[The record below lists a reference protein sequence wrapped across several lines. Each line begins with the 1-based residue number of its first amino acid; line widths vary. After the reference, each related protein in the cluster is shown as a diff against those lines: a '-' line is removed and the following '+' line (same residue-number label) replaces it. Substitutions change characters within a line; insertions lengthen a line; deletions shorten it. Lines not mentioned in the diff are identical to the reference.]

1 MATSYPY
8 KFYNFNG
15 DISLLPGT
23 NTPHGATEI
32 DFGSALS
39 GQLSKLRSVRP
50 ATDPDLLNFQN
61 LYSRY
66 QSGGLMDA
74 DFSYL
79 SQNYWRDATPD
90 VLKTM
95 ATGGQADSP
104 YSNWQGAIVNT
115 NLIPELEAQGA
126 TVQGGNVVGA
136 APQVPAGSPGA
147 MLQSALA
154 ENPNLT
160 PQQQYDA
167 SLKGTPIPGT
177 TPVSPDQMIDQEMLN
192 AGQLPSSI
200 ENMGEADLNKLFES
214 LNSPQGSGANLAS
227 LFGGAQDQGVQKAQ
241 QQSLAIQKQLNDF
254 YGSFEAGQDKIEG
267 QTIPMDFI
275 QGQQAGLQKQAQ
287 RTEANLLRSQQLAQ
301 TQLGF
306 AQEAADKRFQLQLE
320 EFKYQREAP
329 QRLLNMTQDYL
340 NIQKMQ
346 KELGAG
352 PGYGPGII
360 GEYQYAKEQGFEG
373 SFNQYQNLDA
383 NRKAQ
388 STNGVTDAINL
399 MRLQLMQSELVNGK
413 PPTDAQRTLGSYA
426 SRLEQSIPILEKL
439 TPDIQGMNLLSFEAQ
454 LKLPA
459 ALQTSEMQQYMQS
472 ARNLINSILRRE
484 SGAVIAPSEFAEA
497 RQQYLPQPGD
507 SDAVLTQ
514 KKANRDLQFATYRAG
529 AGNAYQSIESLIGG
543 NTTNNQTSIINDIQS
558 AIKDPQHFPNRE
570 SLIPAIASEY
580 GLSQD
585 EASKYVY
592 QYWGDN
598 AGR

>member
-214 LNSPQGSGANLAS
+214 LNSPQGSGTNLAS
-227 LFGGAQDQGVQKAQ
+227 LFGGTQDQAVQKAQ
-241 QQSLAIQKQLNDF
+241 QQALDVQKKLNDF
-254 YGSFEAGQDKIEG
+254 YGSFEAGFDKIEG

-287 RTEANLLRSQQLAQ
+287 RTEANLQRQQQLAQ

-306 AQEAADKRFQLQLE
+306 AQEAQTKAEERPFKALEFLTGIQALQRGQAQEARAQADEQRTAELFPLQVQQLRQEALQGQQPKFTQVGDSLLRITPDGKVSVAYRDTSGGIGSIDQAGLLAYAQQYASTGKIPTGLPKGTFGIVSQLAAALPKQQGSVIDNITGVKPDITDARIDGYSALYDLITKLDTAKSQ
-320 EFKYQREAP
+320 FKG
-329 QRLLNMTQDYL
+329 
-340 NIQKMQ
+340 IQ
-346 KELGAG
+346 
-352 PGYGPGII
+352 PGLVGGLF
-360 GEYQYAKEQGFEG
+360 GKAFGSDKQYQYLQTKKEI
-373 SFNQYQNLDA
+373 
-383 NRKAQ
+383 
-388 STNGVTDAINL
+388 TDLLARARTGATLNP
-399 MRLQLMQSELVNGK
+399 SEE
-413 PPTDAQRTLGSYA
+413 AFYA
-426 SRLEQSIPILEKL
+426 SYLPSRFNDALFLGTGGDTKI
-439 TPDIQGMNLLSFEAQ
+439 DQ
-454 LKLPA
+454 LKTLIEGT
-459 ALQTSEMQQYMQS
+459 LQSKLNAQG
-472 ARNLINSILRRE
+472 LRIE
-484 SGAVIAPSEFAEA
+484 GFVPGMDPSQFDQGA
-497 RQQYLPQPGD
+497 
-507 SDAVLTQ
+507 
-514 KKANRDLQFATYRAG
+514 K
-529 AGNAYQSIESLIGG
+529 
-543 NTTNNQTSIINDIQS
+543 
-558 AIKDPQHFPNRE
+558 
-570 SLIPAIASEY
+570 
-580 GLSQD
+580 
-585 EASKYVY
+585 
-592 QYWGDN
+592 
-598 AGR
+598 